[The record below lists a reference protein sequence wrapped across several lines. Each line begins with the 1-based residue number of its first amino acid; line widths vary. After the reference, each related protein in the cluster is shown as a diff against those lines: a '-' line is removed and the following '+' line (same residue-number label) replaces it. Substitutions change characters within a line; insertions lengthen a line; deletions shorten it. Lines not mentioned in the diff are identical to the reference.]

1 MIMNKTEFINTLA
14 NTLKE
19 RKINDVDEIVA
30 EYEQH
35 FIFKMADGYSE
46 EEIAARLG
54 DPKALGKQFNSET
67 NKTTTGSKVIVAIGL
82 VFTDIIVTMLFVL
95 LFTWAIVLGAVVVAF
110 TVAGV
115 CLISNLNISS
125 LLPSMPY
132 FVGLIFAAMSLAL
145 AVLAAVGTEYCW
157 LYARQLLRSYRRWH
171 ANTLAAAG
179 GEATLP
185 QIPAHP
191 QIGAVKNRR
200 MRKIALIA
208 LTVFV
213 ITFQSGYI
221 IAMLTAG
228 AFQFWHVWGWFVK

>member
-1 MIMNKTEFINTLA
+1 MNKTEFISTLT

-19 RKINDVDEIVA
+19 REIKDADEIVA

-35 FIFKMADGYSE
+35 FLLKMADGYSE

-54 DPKALGKQFNSET
+54 DPKALGKQFNSEG
-67 NKTTTGSKVIVAIGL
+67 NKTTTGNKAIVTIGL
-82 VFTDIIVTMLFVL
+82 VVTDIFVAMFFVL
-95 LFTWAIVLGAVVVAF
+95 LFTWVIVMGAAAVAF
-110 TVAGV
+110 SVMGV
-115 CLISNLNISS
+115 CLIFNMNISN

-132 FVGLIFAAMSLAL
+132 FVGLIFAGMSIAL
-145 AVLAAVGTEYCW
+145 AVLTAVGTVYCW
-157 LYARQLLRSYRRWH
+157 YYARQLLRSYFRWH
-171 ANTLAAAG
+171 RNTLATAG

-185 QIPAHP
+185 EIPAHP
-191 QIGAVKNRR
+191 QIGAAKNRG

-221 IAMLTAG
+221 LAMLTAG